1 VKNKISGVHTLMICA
16 VLTCGCN
23 HHINYPGR

>member
-1 VKNKISGVHTLMICA
+1 MICA

-23 HHINYPGR
+23 HHINYAGR